1 MSSFLARRLNS
12 AGASC
17 SYNSNYGLSGFSSPS
32 YSRNS
37 RQGCVR
43 VFAVNYDPE
52 KTFKRPP
59 ETGLIARR
67 MTQKM
72 MEQNKEFAS
81 QMQRAKD
88 DIRRQVLTR
97 REARNPPD
105 DGLELIEYMLNTDA
119 EDMEFEVAR
128 CRPKLTPAFFKQ
140 LDSVIGAER
149 FSAKPDQERLAEL
162 DTLRQYLEEAVEAV
176 DKAVVKTASATDRLK
191 KLLTSKDKKETILEM
206 AAANEIDQALVDLLQ
221 QNIDAAKAAEQTG
234 PAEFM
239 EKVKVAVSKYL
250 VTV

>member
-1 MSSFLARRLNS
+1 MSSLLARRMNG

-17 SYNSNYGLSGFSSPS
+17 SYTSSSVINTPS
-32 YSRNS
+32 CGRSSRRS
-37 RQGCVR
+37 TVR
-43 VFAVNYDPE
+43 VYAVNYDPE
-52 KTFKRPP
+52 NVFKRPP
-59 ETGLIARR
+59 EQGLIARR
-67 MTQKM
+67 MTQKL

-105 DGLELIEYMLNTDA
+105 DHMELIEFMLNTDA
-119 EDMEFEVAR
+119 EDMEFEIAR

-149 FSAKPDQERLAEL
+149 FAAKPDQERLAEL
-162 DTLRQYLEEAVEAV
+162 DTLRQYLEEAVEAL
-176 DKAVVKTASATDRLK
+176 DKAVVKTASAADRLK
-191 KLLTSKDKKETILEM
+191 KLLTSRDKKETILEM

>member
-1 MSSFLARRLNS
+1 MNG

-17 SYNSNYGLSGFSSPS
+17 SYTCASRLSSPVCIRS
-32 YSRNS
+32 SRRNS
-37 RQGCVR
+37 VR
-43 VFAVNYDPE
+43 VYAVNYDPE
-52 KTFKRPP
+52 QLFKRPP
-59 ETGLIARR
+59 ETGLISRR
-67 MTQKM
+67 MTHKM
-72 MEQNKEFAS
+72 MEQNKDFAS

-97 REARNPPD
+97 REARNPPED
-105 DGLELIEYMLNTDA
+105 PMELVEYMLNTEA

-149 FSAKPDQERLAEL
+149 FAAKPDQERLAEL
-162 DTLRQYLEEAVEAV
+162 ETLRQYLEEAVEAV
-176 DKAVVKTASATDRLK
+176 DKAVVKTASAAERLK
-191 KLLTSKDKKETILEM
+191 KLLTAKDKKETILEM
-206 AAANEIDQALVDLLQ
+206 VAANEIDQALVDLLQ
-221 QNIDAAKAAEQTG
+221 QNIDAAKAAEQTA

-239 EKVKVAVSKYL
+239 EKVKMAVSKYL